1 MDTDQYEAP
10 KPLYSDN
17 MVGGR
22 SDRGDYRDSGRG
34 YNRGGGGR
42 GGARGRGY
50 R

>member
-1 MDTDQYEAP
+1 MDTDQYDNP

-22 SDRGDYRDSGRG
+22 SDRGDYRDRRG
-34 YNRGGGGR
+34 DNRGGGR

>member
-1 MDTDQYEAP
+1 MDTDQYDEP

-22 SDRGDYRDSGRG
+22 SDRSDYRDRERG
-34 YNRGGGGR
+34 YNRGGGR